1 MIKLLLSIFA
11 FKGLLTDNKNKDYL
25 INRTYYICVDLPLIH
40 QLMNSDFTTLALVF
54 IAHPFKGV
62 EINYLAF
69 AIPAFFVFIYL
80 EYKLSKILKRGNL
93 YKFES
98 SISNVS
104 IGIAERLLDLFIAA
118 SFYAVFMWVYT
129 NYAVYHI
136 SNAWWVWVS
145 LILATDLVWYWYHRL
160 GHEVNLLWAA
170 HIVHHQS
177 EEFNLTVSARIT
189 VFQSIIRNVFWCIL
203 PFIGFHPTMVATIL
217 IVHGIYSFF
226 THTQVIGRVRWLEHI
241 LITPSL
247 HGVHHASDE
256 KYLDKNYGDVFVFW
270 DKLFGTF
277 QQEEER
283 PTYGLTH
290 PVRSYSFLWQHFHY
304 YLELIEA
311 CKRVN
316 GVKEKFKIIF
326 GGPAT
331 LDQEIRPVLE
341 EKYLQHKSSAV
352 YRFKFQTYLIIQIGI
367 CALMLTWITALYSS
381 LGQEDKIFAVL
392 FILLTLINCG
402 ALMEQRKWI
411 FYLECFRLMV
421 LVGYLFWKMDIF
433 EFILLPVIVLIIAE
447 NVFSIG
453 KRYRHNVLRYEKI
466 PAQEG

>member
-1 MIKLLLSIFA
+1 MNANSLATLLVSIY
-11 FKGLLTDNKNKDYL
+11 N
-25 INRTYYICVDLPLIH
+25 PLIG
-40 QLMNSDFTTLALVF
+40 
-54 IAHPFKGV
+54 IK
-62 EINYLAF
+62 INYLAF
-69 AIPAFFVFIYL
+69 AIPAFFLFLYM
-80 EYKLSKILKRGNL
+80 EYKLSIALKKEDV

-104 IGIAERLLDLFIAA
+104 IGIAERLLDLFVAA
-118 SFYAVFMWVYT
+118 SFYSVFAWVYT
-129 NYAVYHI
+129 NYALFNIPNV
-136 SNAWWVWVS
+136 WWVWVV

-160 GHEVNLLWAA
+160 GHEVNFLWAA

-203 PFIGFHPTMVATIL
+203 PFIGFHPNMVLTIL
-217 IVHGIYSFF
+217 IVHGSYSFF
-226 THTQVIGRVRWLEHI
+226 THTQVIKRIRWLEYF

-247 HGVHHASDE
+247 HGIHHASDE

-277 QQEEER
+277 QEEEER
-283 PTYGLTH
+283 PKYGLTH
-290 PVRSYSFLWQHFHY
+290 PVKSYSFLWQHFHY

-311 CKRVN
+311 CKRAD
-316 GVKEKFKIIF
+316 GFKGKIKIIF

-331 LDQEIRPVLE
+331 LDQEIRPILE
-341 EKYLQHKSSAV
+341 RKYLQHKSSSA
-352 YRFKFQTYLIIQIGI
+352 YRFKFKTYLNIQIGVS
-367 CALMLTWITALYSS
+367 ALLLTFITAVYTL
-381 LGQEDKIFAVL
+381 LGLDDKIFIAS

-411 FYLECFRLMV
+411 FYLECFRLM
-421 LVGYLFWKMDIF
+421 LLLSYLFWKTDIF
-433 EFILLPVIVLIIAE
+433 EYILIPVLILIIAE

-453 KRYRHNVLRYEKI
+453 RLYKHNVLRYEEI
-466 PAQEG
+466 QTQDI